1 MKLPGFR
8 APSVRDTGVH
18 DTGVRNRLGLRP
30 VSDAAPAG
38 ERRGPAA
45 AAKAIPQWRELRLTP
60 RAALAAL
67 LFVAA
72 VLLCEPSGLI
82 GWLKALAAGAIVPLG
97 VHATVQAA
105 TGRWRVE

>member
-1 MKLPGFR
+1 MKLPR
-8 APSVRDTGVH
+8 LR
-18 DTGVRNRLGLRP
+18 DTGVRNGLVARP

-60 RAALAAL
+60 RTALAAL
-67 LFVAA
+67 
-72 VLLCEPSGLI
+72 LLCEPSGLI

-105 TGRWRVE
+105 TGRWRGE

>member
-1 MKLPGFR
+1 MKLPGFHDT
-8 APSVRDTGVH
+8 SVR
-18 DTGVRNRLGLRP
+18 DTGVRNRLRLRP

-38 ERRGPAA
+38 ERRDPAA

-97 VHATVQAA
+97 VYATVQAA

>member
-8 APSVRDTGVH
+8 DTSVH

-30 VSDAAPAG
+30 VLDAAPAG

-67 LFVAA
+67 LFVAVA
-72 VLLCEPSGLI
+72 LLCEPSGLI

-105 TGRWRVE
+105 TWRWRVE

>member
-1 MKLPGFR
+1 MKLPGFHDT
-8 APSVRDTGVH
+8 SVRDISVR

-38 ERRGPAA
+38 ERRSPAA

-60 RAALAAL
+60 RAALAAF